1 MVLPL
6 TVKPHLPSIRNS
18 LNLIM
23 THNSLIV
30 DYKTIQALV
39 SNDMQAVDELIQH
52 RLKSEVVLVNQLSH
66 YIINSG
72 GKRLRPMLALLM
84 ARACGYEGE
93 RHVDVAAIVEFIH
106 TATLLH
112 DDVVDESDM
121 RRGKDTANNVW
132 GNQAAVLVG
141 DFLYSRAFEMMVD
154 VDQMRVMQIMATTT
168 NTIAEGEVLQLLN
181 VNDADTD
188 EARYLDVI
196 YSKTAKLFEAACQ
209 LGAVLSN
216 LSTEE
221 EEKVAEYGVHLGTA
235 FQLVD
240 DILDYS
246 ASSDEM
252 GKNVGDDLAEGKP
265 TLPLI
270 RALSVSEKTG
280 AEDDAALIRKA
291 IEEGG
296 LDYIDEIM
304 SIIKKTSA
312 LEYTNEVAK
321 KETSLAIESLGLV
334 PDSAYKTALIAL
346 ANFSVSRTA

>member
-1 MVLPL
+1 M
-6 TVKPHLPSIRNS
+6 
-18 LNLIM
+18 
-23 THNSLIV
+23 
-30 DYKTIQALV
+30 DYKKIQALV
-39 SNDMQAVDELIQH
+39 SSDMKAVDDLIQR
-52 RLKSEVVLVNQLSH
+52 RLQSDVVLVNQLST

-84 ARACGYEGE
+84 ARACGYQGE
-93 RHVDVAAIVEFIH
+93 RHVDIATIVEFIH

-121 RRGKDTANNVW
+121 RRGKETANNVW

-141 DFLYSRAFEMMVD
+141 DFLYSRSFEMMVD
-154 VDQMRVMQIMATTT
+154 VNDMRVMQIMASTT
-168 NTIAEGEVLQLLN
+168 NIIAEGEVLQLLN

-209 LGAVLSN
+209 LGAVLSG
-216 LSTEE
+216 LPTEE
-221 EEKVAEYGVHLGTA
+221 EKAVAAYGTHLGTA

-246 ASSDEM
+246 ADSEEM

-270 RALSVSEKTG
+270 YALEASEENNEVK
-280 AEDDAALIRKA
+280 DATLIRQA

-296 LDYIDEIM
+296 LEHIDAVM
-304 SIIKKTSA
+304 QIIKKTKS
-312 LEYTNEVAK
+312 LEYTQKVAI
-321 KETSLAIESLGLV
+321 KETKLAINSLEFL
-334 PDSAYKTALIAL
+334 PSSDYKTALIDL
-346 ANFSVSRTA
+346 ADFSVARTA

>member
-1 MVLPL
+1 
-6 TVKPHLPSIRNS
+6 
-18 LNLIM
+18 
-23 THNSLIV
+23 V
-30 DYKTIQALV
+30 DYKKIQALV
-39 SNDMQAVDELIQH
+39 SSDMKAVDDLIQR
-52 RLKSEVVLVNQLSH
+52 RLQSDVVLVNQLST

-84 ARACGYEGE
+84 ARACGYQGE
-93 RHVDVAAIVEFIH
+93 RHVDIATIVEFIH

-121 RRGKDTANNVW
+121 RRGKETANNVW

-141 DFLYSRAFEMMVD
+141 DFLYSRSFEMMVD
-154 VDQMRVMQIMATTT
+154 VNDMRVMQIMASTT
-168 NTIAEGEVLQLLN
+168 NIIAEGEVLQLLN

-209 LGAVLSN
+209 LGAVLSG
-216 LSTEE
+216 LPTEE
-221 EEKVAEYGVHLGTA
+221 EKAVAAYGTHLGTA

-246 ASSDEM
+246 ADSEEM

-270 RALSVSEKTG
+270 YALEASEENNEVK
-280 AEDDAALIRKA
+280 DATLIRQA

-296 LDYIDEIM
+296 LEHIDAVM
-304 SIIKKTSA
+304 QIIKKTKS
-312 LEYTNEVAK
+312 LEYTQKVAI
-321 KETSLAIESLGLV
+321 KETKLAINSLEFL
-334 PDSAYKTALIAL
+334 PSSDYKTALIDL
-346 ANFSVSRTA
+346 ADFSVARTA

>member
-1 MVLPL
+1 M
-6 TVKPHLPSIRNS
+6 K
-18 LNLIM
+18 
-23 THNSLIV
+23 
-30 DYKTIQALV
+30 
-39 SNDMQAVDELIQH
+39 AVNKLIQK
-52 RLKSEVVLVNQLSH
+52 RLQSDVVLVNQLSN

-84 ARACGYEGE
+84 ARACDYQGSN
-93 RHVDVAAIVEFIH
+93 HVDIAAIVEFIH

-121 RRGKDTANNVW
+121 RRGQDTANNVW

-141 DFLYSRAFEMMVD
+141 DFLYSRSFEMMVD
-154 VDQMRVMQIMATTT
+154 INEMRVMQILAQAT
-168 NTIAEGEVLQLLN
+168 NIIAEGEVLQLLN

-188 EARYLDVI
+188 ETRYLEVI

-209 LGAVLSN
+209 LGAILAGLS
-216 LSTEE
+216 EE
-221 EEKVAEYGVHLGTA
+221 QEKQAAQYGIHLGTA

-246 ASSDEM
+246 ADSAEM

-270 RALSVSEKTG
+270 RALSVCEKTG
-280 AEDDAALIRKA
+280 NTEDAALIRQA

-296 LDYIDEIM
+296 LEHIDKIM
-304 SIIKKTSA
+304 QIIQQTKSLA
-312 LEYTNEVAK
+312 YTNEVAK
-321 KETSLAIESLGLV
+321 KETQLAIDCLDFL
-334 PDSAYKTALIAL
+334 PNNDYKTALEEL
-346 ANFSVSRTA
+346 ARFSISRTA

>member
-1 MVLPL
+1 MKAVD
-6 TVKPHLPSIRNS
+6 
-18 LNLIM
+18 NLI
-23 THNSLIV
+23 
-30 DYKTIQALV
+30 Q
-39 SNDMQAVDELIQH
+39 Q
-52 RLKSEVVLVNQLSH
+52 RLQSEVVLVNQLST

-93 RHVDVAAIVEFIH
+93 RHVDIAAIVEFIH

-121 RRGKDTANNVW
+121 RRGKETANNVW

-141 DFLYSRAFEMMVD
+141 DFLYSRSFEMMVD
-154 VDQMRVMQIMATTT
+154 VNEMRVMQIMASTT
-168 NTIAEGEVLQLLN
+168 NIIAEGEVLQLLN

-209 LGAVLSN
+209 LGAVLSG
-216 LSTEE
+216 LSVDD
-221 EEKVAEYGVHLGTA
+221 EKMVAAYGTHLGTA

-246 ASSDEM
+246 ADSAAM

-270 RALSVSEKTG
+270 YALKVSTENN
-280 AEDDAALIRKA
+280 ESDDAALIRQC
-291 IEEGG
+291 IEKGG
-296 LDYIDEIM
+296 LEHLDAVM
-304 SIIKKTSA
+304 QIIEKTKA
-312 LEYTNEVAK
+312 LEYTQDVAK
-321 KETSLAIESLGLV
+321 KETRLAINSLESL
-334 PDSAYKTALIAL
+334 PDSEYKTALIAL
-346 ANFSVSRTA
+346 ADFSVARTT

>member
-1 MVLPL
+1 M
-6 TVKPHLPSIRNS
+6 
-18 LNLIM
+18 
-23 THNSLIV
+23 

-39 SNDMQAVDELIQH
+39 SSDMKAVDDLIQR
-52 RLKSEVVLVNQLSH
+52 RLQSDVVLVNQLST

-84 ARACGYEGE
+84 ARACGYQGE
-93 RHVDVAAIVEFIH
+93 RHVDIATIVEFIH

-121 RRGKDTANNVW
+121 RRGKETANNVW

-141 DFLYSRAFEMMVD
+141 DFLYSRSFEMMVD
-154 VDQMRVMQIMATTT
+154 VNDMRVMQIMASTT
-168 NTIAEGEVLQLLN
+168 NIIAEGEVLQLLN

-209 LGAVLSN
+209 LGAVLSG
-216 LSTEE
+216 LPTEE
-221 EEKVAEYGVHLGTA
+221 EKAVAAYGTHLGTA

-246 ASSDEM
+246 ADSEEM

-270 RALSVSEKTG
+270 YALEASEENNEVK
-280 AEDDAALIRKA
+280 DATLIRQA

-296 LDYIDEIM
+296 LEHIDAVM
-304 SIIKKTSA
+304 QIIKKTKS
-312 LEYTNEVAK
+312 LEYTQKVAI
-321 KETSLAIESLGLV
+321 KETKLAINSLEFL
-334 PDSAYKTALIAL
+334 PSSDYKTALIDL
-346 ANFSVSRTA
+346 ADFSVARTA

>member
-1 MVLPL
+1 M
-6 TVKPHLPSIRNS
+6 K
-18 LNLIM
+18 
-23 THNSLIV
+23 
-30 DYKTIQALV
+30 
-39 SNDMQAVDELIQH
+39 AVNKLIQK
-52 RLKSEVVLVNQLSH
+52 RLQSDVVLVNQLSN

-84 ARACGYEGE
+84 ARACNYQGSN
-93 RHVDVAAIVEFIH
+93 HVDIAAIVEFIH

-121 RRGKDTANNVW
+121 RRGQDTANNVW

-141 DFLYSRAFEMMVD
+141 DFLYSRSFEMMVD
-154 VDQMRVMQIMATTT
+154 INEMRVMQILAQAT
-168 NTIAEGEVLQLLN
+168 NIIAEGEVLQLLN

-188 EARYLDVI
+188 ETRYLEVI

-209 LGAVLSN
+209 LGAILAGLS
-216 LSTEE
+216 EE
-221 EEKVAEYGVHLGTA
+221 QEKQAAQYGIHLGTA

-246 ASSDEM
+246 ADSAEM

-270 RALSVSEKTG
+270 RALSVCEKTG
-280 AEDDAALIRKA
+280 NTEDAALIRQA

-296 LDYIDEIM
+296 LEHIDKIM
-304 SIIKKTSA
+304 QIIQQTKSLA
-312 LEYTNEVAK
+312 YTNEVAK
-321 KETSLAIESLGLV
+321 KETQLAIDCLDFL
-334 PDSAYKTALIAL
+334 PNNDYKTALEEL
-346 ANFSVSRTA
+346 ARFSISRTA

>member
-1 MVLPL
+1 
-6 TVKPHLPSIRNS
+6 
-18 LNLIM
+18 
-23 THNSLIV
+23 V

-39 SNDMQAVDELIQH
+39 SSDMEAVDHLIKC
-52 RLKSEVVLVNQLSH
+52 RLQSDVVLVNQLST

-84 ARACGYEGE
+84 ARACGYQGD
-93 RHVDVAAIVEFIH
+93 RHVDIAAIVEFIH

-121 RRGKDTANNVW
+121 RRGKETANNVW

-141 DFLYSRAFEMMVD
+141 DFLYSRSFEMMVD
-154 VDQMRVMQIMATTT
+154 VNEMRVMQIMASTT
-168 NTIAEGEVLQLLN
+168 NIIAEGEVLQLLN
-181 VNDADTD
+181 VHDADTD

-209 LGAVLSN
+209 LGAVLSG
-216 LSTEE
+216 LSAE
-221 EEKVAEYGVHLGTA
+221 EEKAAAAYGTHLGTA

-246 ASSDEM
+246 ADSEEM

-270 RALSVSEKTG
+270 YALRISEENN
-280 AEDDAALIRKA
+280 EDNDAALIRKS

-296 LDYIDEIM
+296 RNHLDAVM
-304 SIIKKTSA
+304 QIIETTKA
-312 LEYTNEVAK
+312 LEYTQDVAK
-321 KETSLAIESLGLV
+321 KETQLAINSLENL
-334 PDSAYKTALIAL
+334 PNSDFKTALIDL
-346 ANFSVSRTA
+346 ADFSVARTT

>member
-1 MVLPL
+1 M
-6 TVKPHLPSIRNS
+6 
-18 LNLIM
+18 
-23 THNSLIV
+23 
-30 DYKTIQALV
+30 DYKAIQSLV
-39 SNDMQAVDELIQH
+39 SSDMKAVNKLIQK
-52 RLKSEVVLVNQLSH
+52 RLQSDVVLVNQLSN

-84 ARACGYEGE
+84 ARACDYQGSN
-93 RHVDVAAIVEFIH
+93 HVDIAAIVEFIH

-121 RRGKDTANNVW
+121 RRGQDTANNVW

-141 DFLYSRAFEMMVD
+141 DFLYSRSFEMMVD
-154 VDQMRVMQIMATTT
+154 INEMRVMQILAQAT
-168 NTIAEGEVLQLLN
+168 NIIAEGEVLQLLN

-188 EARYLDVI
+188 ETRYLEVI

-209 LGAVLSN
+209 LGAILAGLS
-216 LSTEE
+216 EE
-221 EEKVAEYGVHLGTA
+221 QEKQAAQYGIHLGTA

-246 ASSDEM
+246 ADSAEM

-270 RALSVSEKTG
+270 RALSVCEKTG
-280 AEDDAALIRKA
+280 NTEDAALIRQA

-296 LDYIDEIM
+296 LEHIDKIM
-304 SIIKKTSA
+304 QIIQQTKSLA
-312 LEYTNEVAK
+312 YTNEVAK
-321 KETSLAIESLGLV
+321 KETQLAIDCLDFL
-334 PDSAYKTALIAL
+334 PNNDYKTALEEL
-346 ANFSVSRTA
+346 ARFSISRTA

>member
-1 MVLPL
+1 MEF
-6 TVKPHLPSIRNS
+6 
-18 LNLIM
+18 
-23 THNSLIV
+23 
-30 DYKTIQALV
+30 KTIQALV
-39 SNDMQAVDELIQH
+39 AADMQAVNHLIQD
-52 RLKSEVVLVNQLSH
+52 RLKSDVVLVNQLGH

-84 ARACGYEGE
+84 ARACGYQGE
-93 RHVDVAAIVEFIH
+93 NHIDIAAIVEFIH

-141 DFLYSRAFEMMVD
+141 DFLYSRSFEMMVD
-154 VDQMRVMQIMATTT
+154 VNEMRVMQILAQTT

-188 EARYLDVI
+188 ETRYLEVI
-196 YSKTAKLFEAACQ
+196 YSKTAKLFEAACR
-209 LGAVLSN
+209 LGAVLAG
-216 LSTEE
+216 LPMDQ
-221 EEKVAEYGVHLGTA
+221 EKRVAQYGVHLGTA

-246 ASSDEM
+246 ADSKQL

-270 RALSVSEKTG
+270 NALSESEKFG
-280 AEDDAALIRKA
+280 NKADSALIRKA
-291 IEEGG
+291 IGEGG
-296 LDYIDEIM
+296 LDYIDDIM
-304 SIIKKTSA
+304 QIIIKTDS
-312 LEYTNEVAK
+312 LNYTKNVAK
-321 KETSLAIESLGLV
+321 KETQLALDCLDLLPKS
-334 PDSAYKTALIAL
+334 DYKSALEAL
-346 ANFSVSRTA
+346 ARFSISRTT

>member
-1 MVLPL
+1 MKAVD
-6 TVKPHLPSIRNS
+6 
-18 LNLIM
+18 NLI
-23 THNSLIV
+23 
-30 DYKTIQALV
+30 QR
-39 SNDMQAVDELIQH
+39 
-52 RLKSEVVLVNQLSH
+52 RLQSDVVLVNQLST

-93 RHVDVAAIVEFIH
+93 RHVDIAAIVEFIH

-121 RRGKDTANNVW
+121 RRGKETANNVW

-141 DFLYSRAFEMMVD
+141 DFLYSRSFEMMVD
-154 VDQMRVMQIMATTT
+154 VNKMRVMQIMASTT
-168 NTIAEGEVLQLLN
+168 NIIAEGEVLQLLN

-209 LGAVLSN
+209 LGAVLSG
-216 LSTEE
+216 LSADD
-221 EEKVAEYGVHLGTA
+221 EKMVAAYGTHLGTA

-246 ASSDEM
+246 ADSAAM

-270 RALSVSEKTG
+270 YALKISEGNKDNDDVS
-280 AEDDAALIRKA
+280 LIRKC
-291 IEEGG
+291 IEDGG
-296 LDYIDEIM
+296 LEHFDAVM
-304 SIIKKTSA
+304 RIIGKTKA
-312 LEYTNEVAK
+312 LEYTQEVAK
-321 KETSLAIESLGLV
+321 KETQLAINSLEVL
-334 PDSAYKTALIAL
+334 PSSDFKAALIAL
-346 ANFSVSRTA
+346 ADFSVARTT